1 MAKQVNI
8 FKFFGSMSSKRNIN
22 VIKPKQH
29 EKDEKIIRNV
39 VSDLINDVVKGE
51 NKDKKSTTDFAY
63 CLEKATRWKMDAR
76 GYLEAIKKAQ
86 IFVLFTL
93 PSGFCGEH
101 QRIISYF
108 SER

>member
-8 FKFFGSMSSKRNIN
+8 FKFFGSTSSKRNIN

-63 CLEKATRWKMDAR
+63 CLEKATRWKKRFTFWDTPN
-76 GYLEAIKKAQ
+76 GKVSYTFFSGIK
-86 IFVLFTL
+86 V
-93 PSGFCGEH
+93 
-101 QRIISYF
+101 SY
-108 SER
+108 S